1 MPVRDREGAMAVE
14 EAVKLRP
21 RTFTIEEYE
30 QLFESGI
37 LHENER
43 VELIEGQI
51 VEMNP
56 IGDDHIGRVN
66 RLTRIFARCADI
78 NMSIQNPVRLAP
90 GLMPQPDMAI
100 LRLDASLDR
109 KPVPEEV
116 LLLIEVA
123 DSSLAYDRQVKA
135 NLYARAN
142 IPELWIVDIKG
153 ERVETYRDPSPLGYQ
168 TIRPFLRGQQLA
180 PAFKPDLLIDVDAIL
195 GTPSSDS

>member
-1 MPVRDREGAMAVE
+1 MRSSGRPPPLVEPDLKMACVVGGHRTMPVRDREGAMAVE

-21 RTFTIEEYE
+21 RTFTIEEFE

-100 LRLDASLDR
+100 LRLDASMDR

-135 NLYARAN
+135 NL
-142 IPELWIVDIKG
+142 
-153 ERVETYRDPSPLGYQ
+153 
-168 TIRPFLRGQQLA
+168 
-180 PAFKPDLLIDVDAIL
+180 
-195 GTPSSDS
+195 